1 MEKAFSG
8 RFDFDGVE
16 LRKLEHQV
24 KNKATG
30 TPLVRCMST
39 FTSLVDITTNDS
51 CIYTSHGA
59 VFALLVST

>member
-8 RFDFDGVE
+8 RFVFDGVE

-39 FTSLVDITTNDS
+39 CTSLTNES
-51 CIYTSHGA
+51 CIYTSRGA